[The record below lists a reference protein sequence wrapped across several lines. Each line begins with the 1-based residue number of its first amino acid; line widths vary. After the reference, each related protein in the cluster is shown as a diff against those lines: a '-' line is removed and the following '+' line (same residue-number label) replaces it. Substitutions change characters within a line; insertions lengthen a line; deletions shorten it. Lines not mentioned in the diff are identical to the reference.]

1 MARYENLAIIGN
13 PKVRIVVSAHINDD
27 PRRQQATYCCLHSLL
42 CQTYQNFDI
51 IIAHDGPLNDETV
64 ISKINSLSDKITLLN
79 NLPKVGNAGFQH
91 RHPAAMMHPVCDWV
105 LFTNEDNY
113 YTPDF
118 LKIMLHHG
126 TTKNSGLVLCNMVHS
141 YFDWGLLKTAPA
153 VNQIDM
159 GAFIS
164 RMDLVASTPW
174 TDFGGPADGIY
185 CEAIAAKT
193 TPVKVD
199 GILFVHN

>member
-1 MARYENLAIIGN
+1 MARYAELPIIGE
-13 PKVRIVVSAHINDD
+13 PKVRIVISANINDN
-27 PRRQQATYCCLHSLL
+27 PRRQEATYCCIHSFL

-51 IIAHDGPLNDETV
+51 VVAHDGPLHDPRV
-64 ISKINSLSDKITLLN
+64 IEKICSLSDKVRFLN
-79 NLPKVGNAGFQH
+79 HLPKVGNAGFQH
-91 RHPAAMMHPVCDWV
+91 RHPSAMLAPHGDWV

-113 YTPDF
+113 YMPDF

-126 TTKNSGLVLCNMVHS
+126 TTKNTGMVYCNMIHS
-141 YFDWGLLKTAPA
+141 YSDWGFFNTAPR
-153 VNQIDM
+153 VNHIDM

-174 TDFGGPADGIY
+174 TDFLGAADGTY

-193 TPVKVD
+193 NPVKVENV
-199 GILFVHN
+199 LFVHN